1 MKVTFLGTGGSYP
14 TPARNIT
21 AHYAR
26 VKGES
31 LLFDCGEG
39 TQRQLQRSGA
49 RFGVNRIFISHTDLD
64 RVSGLP
70 GYLGILVA
78 DLQRQDRR
86 ISGTVD
92 VDQAEVLLVE
102 ELSHSVAI
110 RLRRD
115 EAPQVI
121 DEVDVVSKAAG
132 GDLVERIGETRIVRP
147 RDLREVTVSWLLI
160 RGLDSWEK

>member
-49 RFGVNRIFISHTDLD
+49 RFGVNRIFISHTHLD
-64 RVSGLP
+64 HVSGLP
-70 GYLGILVA
+70 GYL
-78 DLQRQDRR
+78 
-86 ISGTVD
+86 GTVD

-147 RDLREVTVSWLLI
+147 RDLREVGPRSSL
-160 RGLDSWEK
+160 